1 MHSKEALRSIVISQR
16 LLGTREIA
24 VFHHTGCGMLTFD
37 TAGLRARVKA
47 DDPGNAALGAVDGI
61 DFLEFAGLEE
71 SVRAD
76 VQFLRENPLV
86 LPETK
91 VTGRVYE
98 VETGNSRGHRYP
110 NPIVSN
116 STLPSTRGQVAE
128 FDPSYA

>member
-1 MHSKEALRSIVISQR
+1 
-16 LLGTREIA
+16 
-24 VFHHTGCGMLTFD
+24 MLTFD

-47 DDPGNAALGAVDGI
+47 DDPANAALDAVDDI

-91 VTGRVYE
+91 VTGWVYE
-98 VETGNSRGHRYP
+98 VETGKVRFGLFFSGAGRGASRDGSCPWHAGGDSVALTASCRLGRLFDLLVRGMRLSMSAEC
-110 NPIVSN
+110 VSF
-116 STLPSTRGQVAE
+116 V
-128 FDPSYA
+128 

>member
-1 MHSKEALRSIVISQR
+1 
-16 LLGTREIA
+16 
-24 VFHHTGCGMLTFD
+24 MLTFD

-91 VTGRVYE
+91 VTGWVYE
-98 VETGNSRGHRYP
+98 VETGKVRSAFWRLGVGRGALRDGSCPWHACGESVALTAWCRLGRLSNPLLLWNLRYL
-110 NPIVSN
+110 SC
-116 STLPSTRGQVAE
+116 
-128 FDPSYA
+128 

>member
-1 MHSKEALRSIVISQR
+1 
-16 LLGTREIA
+16 
-24 VFHHTGCGMLTFD
+24 MLTFD

-91 VTGRVYE
+91 VTGWVYE
-98 VETGNSRGHRYP
+98 VETGKVRSDFWAFGRRP
-110 NPIVSN
+110 
-116 STLPSTRGQVAE
+116 RRVARWLVPVE
-128 FDPSYA
+128 IGRAHV